1 MVQTMKAVHT
11 LDQEVIVSRPIVFE
25 GILESL
31 LDGDS
36 SDPVIDSLIEEFIE
50 RTSFGMDVAPS

>member
-25 GILESL
+25 GLLESL

>member
-1 MVQTMKAVHT
+1 MKAVHT

>member
-1 MVQTMKAVHT
+1 MKAVHT
-11 LDQEVIVSRPIVFE
+11 LHQEVIVSRPIVFE